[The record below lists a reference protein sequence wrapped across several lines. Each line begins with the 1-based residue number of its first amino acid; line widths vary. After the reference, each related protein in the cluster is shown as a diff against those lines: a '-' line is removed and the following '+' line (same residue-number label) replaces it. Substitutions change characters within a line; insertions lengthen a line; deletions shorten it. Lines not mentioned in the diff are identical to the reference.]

1 MKVNSFVYIILV
13 LAFFIVT
20 ANGLAQS
27 SPKLT
32 IVNSSPKLTI
42 VNNTTQDIKN
52 PVDPNIFFGV
62 FALIFLVIM
71 GIMGY
76 NVYKLYGFEI
86 EKFKEMKEKLTI
98 ECLDKCKP
106 DLEGMKGLFRTLM
119 AMAIIFIVG
128 LVLMYSLAGTGMD
141 KASVGNL
148 ASILAGAVT
157 TIIGF
162 YFGTRAVEGQTTS
175 STPPS
180 TPPSTTQQPPTKGP
194 KIKKVSRDSGK
205 SNDTVKISGE
215 SFGNDQKESK
225 LLLGNKP
232 LIPTSWKDS
241 EIEFSIPD
249 QQTPGQTKIEVV
261 VNGMSEK
268 VDFNITQ

>member
-1 MKVNSFVYIILV
+1 MKANSFRYIILV
-13 LAFFIVT
+13 LAFFIVV

-27 SPKLT
+27 DAKLP
-32 IVNSSPKLTI
+32 IG
-42 VNNTTQDIKN
+42 NNTTASGATQNNKN

-86 EKFKEMKEKLTI
+86 EKFKQMKEKITI
-98 ECLDKCKP
+98 ENLDKCQP
-106 DLEGMKGLFRTLM
+106 DLEGMKGLSRTLM

-128 LVLMYSLAGTGMD
+128 LVLMYSLIDRGMD
-141 KASVGNL
+141 QASVGNL

-162 YFGTRAVEGQTTS
+162 YFGTRAVEGQIT
-175 STPPS
+175 PS
-180 TPPSTTQQPPTKGP
+180 TPPATPPQPPTKGP
-194 KIKKVSRDSGK
+194 KIKNVSRDSGK
-205 SNDTVKISGE
+205 PKDTVKISGE

-225 LLLGNKP
+225 LLLGNKA

-249 QQTPGQTKIEVV
+249 EQAPGQTKIEVV
-261 VNGMSEK
+261 VNGMSAK
-268 VDFNITQ
+268 VDFNITP